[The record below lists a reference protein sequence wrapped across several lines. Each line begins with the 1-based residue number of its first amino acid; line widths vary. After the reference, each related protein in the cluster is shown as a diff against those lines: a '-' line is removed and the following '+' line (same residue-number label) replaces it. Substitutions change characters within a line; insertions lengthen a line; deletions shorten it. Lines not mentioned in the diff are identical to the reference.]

1 MTHPQNGHHS
11 MIQKQGSSR
20 RPILVFGMNRCG
32 TKWLSNLLANH
43 ADISTVQAEE
53 YQGIVECDLL
63 SEVPRKFDF
72 AYDDDYAAFLTLW
85 NLSDFVRISQ
95 VDVTSFAQLPKE
107 SRTPATLLKLT
118 MDRFAE
124 INGTSH
130 WLQKF
135 GPDSLDCALREFPD
149 AAVLFIVRNDF
160 DVIHSTHALSKREGR
175 NESYMSIAFGLV
187 LAEKQLRKAMRR
199 NGGHVTTYESL
210 QRDAETEIT
219 KICEY
224 LKIPYSRD
232 LLQARFEKN
241 SSFAKQK
248 SQPTLPWTTRAAVGL
263 LVGVLRMTPSIVL
276 KSYAN
281 LRPYAR
287 RTATFVP
294 DSFRTLR
301 QSLNQDSLNQNS
313 ALAAPVVGEQQR
325 QASGV

>member
-1 MTHPQNGHHS
+1 
-11 MIQKQGSSR
+11 MIQKERRSH

-43 ADISTVQAEE
+43 ADISAVQAEE
-53 YQGIVECDLL
+53 YQGIVECDIL

-72 AYDDDYAAFLTLW
+72 DSDDDYAAFLALW
-85 NLSDFVRISQ
+85 NMSDFVRISQ
-95 VDVTSFAQLPKE
+95 VDVTSFARLPKE

-135 GPDSLDCALREFPD
+135 GPDSLDSALRDFPD
-149 AAVLFIVRNDF
+149 AAVLFIVRNAL

-175 NESYMSIAFGLV
+175 NESYMSIAFGFV
-187 LAEKQLRKAMRR
+187 LAEKQLRRALRR
-199 NGGHVTTYESL
+199 SGGHLTTYESL
-210 QRDAETEIT
+210 QRDVEREIT
-219 KICEY
+219 KICEF
-224 LKIPYSRD
+224 LRIPFSRD

-248 SQPTLPWTTRAAVGL
+248 RQPTLPWTTRAAVGI
-263 LVGVLRMTPSIVL
+263 LVGMLRMTPSLIL
-276 KSYAN
+276 RTYAG

-287 RTATFVP
+287 RTASFVP

-301 QSLNQDSLNQNS
+301 HSLQQDATENTPAISEHS
-313 ALAAPVVGEQQR
+313 VRAVGT
-325 QASGV
+325 